1 MMPSLPTE
9 VKWGE
14 DLDLDKAPVLS
25 AEELD
30 ILKKRQAVM
39 DRLLAEKKRAKY
51 KIELFFGSDYKTGQH
66 YPGAVSLWLSGSK
79 LHGGGDEKIYLCPKC
94 GGFILPS
101 AQGYGHLVCSKCGKV
116 AKAAEAIGEIF
127 LRLTTQNWVGVIY
140 KWFRIM
146 EFNADI
152 YVKRPKMSLR
162 VAADLEQA
170 RQRGGEK
177 LLAARLKREVFI
189 YPLYNIIKD
198 TAGGADLPTRFK
210 ALLSA

>member
-1 MMPSLPTE
+1 MPALTQE

-14 DLDLDKAPVLS
+14 DLDLDKAPVLTP
-25 AEELD
+25 EELHT
-30 ILKKRQAVM
+30 LKQRQAAL
-39 DRLLAEKKRAKY
+39 DKLLADRKRAKY
-51 KIELFFGSDYKTGQH
+51 KIELFFGSQYKSGQH
-66 YPGAVSLWLSGSK
+66 YPGAISLWLSGSK

-94 GGFILPS
+94 TGFILPS

-116 AKAAEAIGEIF
+116 AKGNEAIGEIL
-127 LRLTTQNWVGVIY
+127 LRLTTQNWAMVIY
-140 KWFRIM
+140 NWFRKM

-152 YVKRPKMSLR
+152 YVKRPRADLR
-162 VAADLEQA
+162 VATDLEKA

-177 LLAARLKREVFI
+177 LLAARSKREVFI

>member
-1 MMPSLPTE
+1 VPRFHPE
-9 VKWGE
+9 VKYGE
-14 DLDLDKAPVLS
+14 ELDLDKAPTLTE
-25 AEELD
+25 EELH
-30 ILKKRQAVM
+30 ILKEKQKAL
-39 DRLLAEKKRAKY
+39 DKLLKEKQRAKY
-51 KIELFFGSDYKTGQH
+51 KIELFFGSQYRTNQH

-101 AQGYGHLVCSKCGKV
+101 AQGYGHLVCAKCGKV
-116 AKAAEAIGEIF
+116 ATGNEAIGEIL
-127 LRLTTQNWVGVIY
+127 LRLTTQNWAGIIY
-140 KWFRIM
+140 KWFRKL

-152 YVKRPKMSLR
+152 YVKRPRLDLR
-162 VAADLEQA
+162 TAATLEQA
-170 RQRGGEK
+170 RQIGGEK
-177 LLAARLKREVFI
+177 LAAARLKREIFI

>member
-1 MMPSLPTE
+1 MPNLPQE

-14 DLDLDKAPVLS
+14 DLDLDKAPTLS
-25 AEELD
+25 EEELH
-30 ILKKRQAVM
+30 ILKQRQAVM
-39 DRLLAEKKRAKY
+39 DKLLKEKQRAKY
-51 KIELFFGSDYKTGQH
+51 KIELFFGSQYKTNQH

-101 AQGYGHLVCSKCGKV
+101 AQGYGHLVCSKCGQV
-116 AKAAEAIGEIF
+116 AKGKDAIGEIL
-127 LRLTTQNWVGVIY
+127 LRLTTQHWAAVIY
-140 KWFRIM
+140 SWFRKM

-152 YVKRPKMSLR
+152 YVKRPRMDLR
-162 VAADLEQA
+162 TAATLEQA
-170 RQRGGEK
+170 RQMGGEK
-177 LLAARLKREVFI
+177 LMAARAKREVFI